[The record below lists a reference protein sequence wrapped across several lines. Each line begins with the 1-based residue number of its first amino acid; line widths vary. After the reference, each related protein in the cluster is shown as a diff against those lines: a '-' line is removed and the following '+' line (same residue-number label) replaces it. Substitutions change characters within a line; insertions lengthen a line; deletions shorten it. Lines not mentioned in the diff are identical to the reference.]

1 MNKFIVIGSGVMG
14 SGIAAQIANS
24 GFKVALLDI
33 VLPNSEDRNI
43 LANQA
48 IEKLGPSLEDRISLI
63 TPGNIEDDIE
73 VIKEAD
79 WIIEVIVEKLDV
91 KQSLYKKL
99 DQYAKHSAII
109 SSNTSTLPLSDLI
122 NGMSESFK
130 SKFMITHFFNP
141 PRFMPLLE
149 LVTSKFTD
157 QTKIKKLY
165 DFMDINLGK
174 AIVISKD
181 TPGFIANR
189 IGCYWLE
196 AALTT
201 AIEMNVSVEEADYLI
216 NKPLGIPSTAV
227 FGLYDLIG
235 IDVMRLISNSL
246 KDRLNKDDDFFNI
259 SKSWPL
265 ISKMIEDGYTGRK
278 GKGGFYK
285 ITKDNLGNKRKEV
298 IDLQSGE
305 YHLFK
310 ENKNTY
316 TNAIELLDNS
326 IYATK
331 VMCKTLSYAVNL
343 LHEVSDSLYD
353 IDTAMK
359 LGYNWKYGPFELI
372 DLIGIEYFRNRLK
385 EFQIPIPQLILDSG
399 NKKFYQPSEVAVIKP
414 FLERGDVSIWNAQ
427 NDVAIIELTSK
438 MGILTQ
444 DVFNAIDEFY
454 TKYASKYRAVVIV
467 NKQSNFSVG
476 GDLKFMLEMAEQKNF
491 TAIDDYLKLGQS
503 VMMQLKYSPI
513 PVVAAVKGMALGG
526 GCEILL
532 HSHKVVAH
540 VESHIGLVETGVG
553 IIPSW
558 GGCKELIARAKT
570 RIEKITAFKNIL
582 FGMVSTTAHKFPQ
595 VELVMN
601 PNRVLEQSENIAI
614 KLANIV
620 ENNFICPEINVNW
633 QEVVQELSLEG
644 YNRVIAEE
652 LIGIFSLNSPTE
664 QELLDAERRVFIKLL
679 HNQGTIERIKYM
691 LKKGKRLAN

>member
-1 MNKFIVIGSGVMG
+1 MDKFIVIGSGVMG

-43 LANQA
+43 LAHQA
-48 IEKLGPSLEDRISLI
+48 IEKLAVSLEDRVSLI

-73 VIKEAD
+73 LIKDAD
-79 WIIEVIVEKLDV
+79 WIIEVIVEKLDI

-99 DQYAKHSAII
+99 DQYAKPSAVI

-149 LVTSKFTD
+149 LVTSQFTD

-174 AIVISKD
+174 TIVISKD

-196 AALTT
+196 TALSI
-201 AIEMNVSVEEADYLI
+201 AFEMNLSVEDADNAI
-216 NKPLGIPSTAV
+216 SKPLGIPSTAV

-246 KDRLNKDDDFFNI
+246 KARLNQDDDFFNV

-265 ISKMIEDGYTGRK
+265 ITKMIEDGYIGRK

-285 ITKDNLGNKRKEV
+285 ITKDALGNKRKEV
-298 IDLQSGE
+298 INLQSGE
-305 YHLFK
+305 YHLFE
-310 ENKNTY
+310 ENKDTY
-316 TNAIELLDNS
+316 DTAIELLDNS
-326 IYATK
+326 PYAAK
-331 VMCKTLSYAVNL
+331 VMCKTLSYAANL

-353 IDTAMK
+353 IDMAMK

-372 DLIGIEYFRNRLK
+372 DLIGIEYFKNKLK
-385 EFQIPIPQLILDSG
+385 EFQIPISRLILDL
-399 NKKFYQPSEVAVIKP
+399 NNNKFYQSSDVPVAEPILKT
-414 FLERGDVSIWNAQ
+414 RDVSVWNAQ
-427 NDVAIIELTSK
+427 SDVAIIELTGK

-454 TKYASKYRAVVIV
+454 AKYIQKYKAVIIT
-467 NKQSNFSVG
+467 NNHDNFSVG

-491 TAIDDYLKLGQS
+491 KAIDDYLKLGQS
-503 VMMQLKYSPI
+503 IMMKLKYSSI
-513 PVVAAVKGMALGG
+513 PVITAVKGMALGG

-540 VESHIGLVETGVG
+540 VESHIGLVEAGVG

-570 RIEKITAFKNIL
+570 ANEKITAFKNIL
-582 FGMVSTTAHKFPQ
+582 FGIVTNTAHKFPK

-601 PNRVLEQSENIAI
+601 PNRVLAQSKNIAARFADSV
-614 KLANIV
+614 KD
-620 ENNFICPEINVNW
+620 NFVCPEINVNW
-633 QEVVQELSLEG
+633 QEVIQGLNLEG
-644 YNRVIAEE
+644 YGRVIAEE
-652 LIGIFSLNSPTE
+652 LVAIFSLNSPTE
-664 QELLDAERRVFIKLL
+664 QELLDEERRIFIKLL
-679 HNQGTIERIKYM
+679 HNQDTIERIKYM
-691 LKKGKRLAN
+691 LKTGKRLAN